1 VIDHPPYLIAGT
13 FGTSLTY
20 TSPALVLALLAPL
33 RERAVQ
39 LLWLATIC
47 CAIPALL
54 YYSTGMVQL
63 GARHALDFI
72 PFLYALMAYAIRA
85 RPSIWYLP
93 LFIWSI
99 GFGAVQLGVWEWARS
114 LVPPY

>member
-1 VIDHPPYLIAGT
+1 M
-13 FGTSLTY
+13 FGTSLTF
-20 TSPALVLALLAPL
+20 TSPALVLALLAPI
-33 RERAVQ
+33 RERPVQ
-39 LLWLATIC
+39 LLWLATIA
-47 CAIPALL
+47 CAAPALL

-85 RPSIWYLP
+85 RPSAWYLP

-99 GFGAVQLGVWEWARS
+99 ALRRRRARRVGMGASLGPLSER
-114 LVPPY
+114 